1 MGCCDEVGGGGRRAK
16 GKKDGC
22 DGWGVMESCDG
33 GWGWQEKVVTRMRGE
48 KSGCDGEGEEGKDG
62 GML

>member
-1 MGCCDEVGGGGRRAK
+1 MK
-16 GKKDGC
+16 
-22 DGWGVMESCDG
+22 SCDG